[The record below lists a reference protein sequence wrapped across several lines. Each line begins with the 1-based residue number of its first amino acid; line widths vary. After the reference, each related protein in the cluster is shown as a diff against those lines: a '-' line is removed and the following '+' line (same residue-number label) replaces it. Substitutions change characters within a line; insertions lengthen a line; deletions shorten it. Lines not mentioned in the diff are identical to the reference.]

1 MHSSWVVGSDNVAGN
16 KLLALQGVSG
26 LIGTLWS
33 IRANCVKAGKTACL
47 CARVLTSQRGV
58 THPAGHVQL
67 RSCHGVY
74 RCTLEAAL
82 RPKSRPSAGS

>member
-47 CARVLTSQRGV
+47 CARVLTS
-58 THPAGHVQL
+58 
-67 RSCHGVY
+67 
-74 RCTLEAAL
+74 
-82 RPKSRPSAGS
+82 